1 MEKRVFK
8 PKDFSK
14 LISVSVRTLQQWD
27 RDGILKAKRT
37 PTNRRYYIYEQYL
50 DLLHLDKK
58 KKTVVYARV
67 SSNNQKD
74 DLENQ
79 IEFLKQFA
87 NASGMIV
94 DEIMVDI
101 GSGLNYNRKN
111 WNSLIDKCV
120 SGEIENVI
128 ISHKDRFVRFGYEW
142 FENFLSSVGT
152 KITVVNNEK
161 SSPEKE
167 LVDDLISI
175 IHVFSCRVYGLKK
188 YKQKLAEDK
197 EIDSKL

>member
-1 MEKRVFK
+1 MAKFLKET
-8 PKDFSK
+8 
-14 LISVSVRTLQQWD
+14 LILFYKNLLV
-27 RDGILKAKRT
+27 ILKAKRT
-37 PTNRRYYIYEQYL
+37 PTNRRYYTYEQYL

-58 KKTVVYARV
+58 KKTVLYARV

-87 NASGMIV
+87 NASGVII
-94 DEIMVDI
+94 DEIITDV

-111 WNSLIDKCV
+111 WNNLIDKCV
-120 SGEIENVI
+120 AGEIGKII

-161 SSPEKE
+161 TSPEKE

-175 IHVFSCRVYGLKK
+175 IHVFSCRVYSLRK
-188 YKQKLAEDK
+188 YKQKLAGDK
-197 EIDSKL
+197 EIDNKL

>member
-1 MEKRVFK
+1 MEKRTFK

-37 PTNRRYYIYEQYL
+37 PTNRRYYTYEQYL

-58 KKTVVYARV
+58 KKTVLYARV

-87 NASGMIV
+87 NASGVII
-94 DEIMVDI
+94 DEIITDV

-111 WNSLIDKCV
+111 WNNLIDKCV
-120 SGEIENVI
+120 AGEIGKII

-161 SSPEKE
+161 TSPEKE

-175 IHVFSCRVYGLKK
+175 IHVFSCRVYSLRK
-188 YKQKLAEDK
+188 YKQKLAGDK
-197 EIDSKL
+197 EIDNKL